1 MIGFATLKA
10 TPEMMRCSH
19 SLRTSSRSLEKQ
31 LKARLR
37 KVRLECS
44 IGAISAGRAKHE
56 LALEYAQAK
65 QVGLQL
71 DPRLE
76 KATLDALRGPLRT
89 FKSPLGSYWNSC
101 LAIYQPL
108 WLGRTLHQYPS
119 LSLAS
124 QLAVIPSTVRVIE
137 GH

>member
-1 MIGFATLKA
+1 MIGIAPWKA
-10 TPEMMRCSH
+10 TPEMRCSQ
-19 SLRTSSRSLEKQ
+19 SLRTSSRSLEQQ

-44 IGAISAGRAKHE
+44 VGAISAGRAKQE

-76 KATLDALRGPLRT
+76 KATLDALRGPLRI
-89 FKSPLGSYWNSC
+89 FKSPRGSYWNSC
-101 LAIYQPL
+101 LAVFQPL
-108 WLGRTLHQYPS
+108 WLGCALHQYPS
-119 LSLAS
+119 LSLVS
-124 QLAVIPSTVRVIE
+124 RLAKTPSTLQVISS
-137 GH
+137 

>member
-1 MIGFATLKA
+1 MIAIAPLKV
-10 TPEMMRCSH
+10 TPEMRWSQ
-19 SLRTSSRSLEKQ
+19 SLRGRSSEKI

-44 IGAISAGRAKHE
+44 VGAISAGRAKQE

-89 FKSPLGSYWNSC
+89 FKSPPGSYWTSC
-101 LAIYQPL
+101 LAIFQPL
-108 WLGRTLHQYPS
+108 WLGSSLHQFPS
-119 LSLAS
+119 LSLAR
-124 QLAVIPSTVRVIE
+124 QLAIIPSRRQVVSNW
-137 GH
+137 

>member
-1 MIGFATLKA
+1 MIAIAPLKVL
-10 TPEMMRCSH
+10 CSQ
-19 SLRTSSRSLEKQ
+19 SLRNRPSEKL

-44 IGAISAGRAKHE
+44 VGAISAGRAKQE

-101 LAIYQPL
+101 LAIFQPL
-108 WLGRTLHQYPS
+108 WLGRSLHQFPS
-119 LSLAS
+119 LSLAR
-124 QLAVIPSTVRVIE
+124 QLATIPSRRQVVSSW
-137 GH
+137 